1 MKITDK
7 FNSNPRNVYRNNK
20 EDHRM
25 KKAFSLL
32 LAGVMCVGLLAG
44 CGGQNSESQSSTS
57 STSSTDSSTST
68 TATSETSNKKIDTL
82 RIAFV
87 PSREPEEIITA
98 TEPLKQ
104 MLTDELATLGYDV
117 GEVDITVGTSY
128 EAVGEAL
135 AAGTADVGLIPGGTY
150 VLYDDGCDVLLTA
163 TRDGLSIDSDNA
175 KDWNDNAPTEP
186 TTEQVTSY
194 RALMIA
200 GPSEKGK
207 ELAAKVNAGEALTWE
222 DVSSANWS
230 VANSSSPAGY
240 IYPSLWL
247 QENFDKNITDLPH
260 AVQSDSYGSAFAR
273 LASGQV
279 DILCTYADARR
290 DYEDE
295 WTTEYGMT
303 NSIWDDTAVVG
314 VTPAIYNDTI
324 SVSKTSPIMDDD
336 FKQALGQAFINIGN
350 TEEGKEVIAIYS
362 HNGYQWAK
370 SEDYDSERAA
380 QEMIQSLNSAG

>member
-1 MKITDK
+1 
-7 FNSNPRNVYRNNK
+7 
-20 EDHRM
+20 M
-25 KKAFSLL
+25 KKALSLL
-32 LAGVMCVGLLAG
+32 LAGVLCVGLLAG
-44 CGGQNSESQSSTS
+44 CGGQNSESQSSSTS
-57 STSSTDSSTST
+57 STNSTTSSASSTDSSANSTDSSTST
-68 TATSETSNKKIDTL
+68 TASSETSNKKIDTL

-247 QENFDKNITDLPH
+247 QENYDKNITDLPH

-279 DILCTYADARR
+279 DIVCTYADARR

-370 SEDYDSERAA
+370 SVDYDSERAA

>member
-1 MKITDK
+1 
-7 FNSNPRNVYRNNK
+7 
-20 EDHRM
+20 M

-32 LAGVMCVGLLAG
+32 LAGVLCVGLLAG
-44 CGGQNSESQSSTS
+44 CGGQNSESQSSSTS
-57 STSSTDSSTST
+57 STNSTTSSASSTDSSANSTDSSTST

>member
-1 MKITDK
+1 
-7 FNSNPRNVYRNNK
+7 
-20 EDHRM
+20 M
-25 KKAFSLL
+25 KKALSLL
-32 LAGVMCVGLLAG
+32 LAGVLCVGLLAG
-44 CGGQNSESQSSTS
+44 CGGQNSESQSSSTS
-57 STSSTDSSTST
+57 STNSTTSSASSTDSSANSTDSSTST
-68 TATSETSNKKIDTL
+68 AASSETSNKKIDTL

>member
-1 MKITDK
+1 
-7 FNSNPRNVYRNNK
+7 
-20 EDHRM
+20 M

-128 EAVGEAL
+128 EAVGRGSGRRIRISISP
-135 AAGTADVGLIPGGTY
+135 AAPMCSTM
-150 VLYDDGCDVLLTA
+150 DGCDVLLTA

-200 GPSEKGK
+200 GPSERARSW
-207 ELAAKVNAGEALTWE
+207 AAKVNAGEALTWE

-314 VTPAIYNDTI
+314 VTPANL
-324 SVSKTSPIMDDD
+324 
-336 FKQALGQAFINIGN
+336 Q
-350 TEEGKEVIAIYS
+350 
-362 HNGYQWAK
+362 
-370 SEDYDSERAA
+370 
-380 QEMIQSLNSAG
+380 

>member
-1 MKITDK
+1 
-7 FNSNPRNVYRNNK
+7 
-20 EDHRM
+20 M
-25 KKAFSLL
+25 KKALSLL
-32 LAGVMCVGLLAG
+32 LAGVLCVGLLAG
-44 CGGQNSESQSSTS
+44 CGGQNSESQSSSTS
-57 STSSTDSSTST
+57 STNSTTSSASSTDSSANSTDSSTST

-350 TEEGKEVIAIYS
+350 TEEGKEAIAIYS

>member
-1 MKITDK
+1 
-7 FNSNPRNVYRNNK
+7 
-20 EDHRM
+20 M
-25 KKAFSLL
+25 KKALSLL
-32 LAGVMCVGLLAG
+32 LAGVLCVGLLAG
-44 CGGQNSESQSSTS
+44 CGGQNSESQSSSTS
-57 STSSTDSSTST
+57 STNSTTSSASSTDSSTST

-370 SEDYDSERAA
+370 PEDYDSERAA

>member
-1 MKITDK
+1 
-7 FNSNPRNVYRNNK
+7 
-20 EDHRM
+20 M
-25 KKAFSLL
+25 KKAFSFL
-32 LAGVMCVGLLAG
+32 LAGVLCVGILAG
-44 CGGQNSESQSSTS
+44 CSQSGQGET
-57 STSSTDSSTST
+57 TTAETAAADTTAAAAEDTAAAEST
-68 TATSETSNKKIDTL
+68 TAAETAAAENTVIENL

-104 MLTDELATLGYDV
+104 MLTDELAKLGYDV
-117 GEVDITVGTSY
+117 ENVDITVGTSY

-135 AAGTADVGLIPGGTY
+135 SAGTADVGLIPGGTY

-163 TRDGLSIDSDNA
+163 TRDGLSIDSDDP

-200 GPSEKGK
+200 GPSEKGQ

-247 QENFDKNITDLPH
+247 QENFGKNITDLPH

-295 WTTEYGMT
+295 WTGEYAMT

-324 SVSKTSPIMDDD
+324 SVSKTSPIMDDA
-336 FKQALGQAFINIGN
+336 FKAALSEAFINIGN

-362 HNGYQWAK
+362 HNGYMPAQ
-370 SEDYDSERAA
+370 SSDYDSERAA
-380 QEMIQSLNSAG
+380 QEMIQSLNSEG

>member
-1 MKITDK
+1 
-7 FNSNPRNVYRNNK
+7 
-20 EDHRM
+20 M
-25 KKAFSLL
+25 KKALSLL
-32 LAGVMCVGLLAG
+32 LAGVLCVGLLAG
-44 CGGQNSESQSSTS
+44 CGGQNSESQSSSTS
-57 STSSTDSSTST
+57 STNSTTSSASSTDSSANSTDSSTST
-68 TATSETSNKKIDTL
+68 TASSETSNKKIDTL

-290 DYEDE
+290 DYADE

>member
-1 MKITDK
+1 
-7 FNSNPRNVYRNNK
+7 
-20 EDHRM
+20 M
-25 KKAFSLL
+25 KKTVSLL
-32 LAGVMCVGLLAG
+32 LAGALCIGMLVGCSGGAG
-44 CGGQNSESQSSTS
+44 SDNASASVETTVESAAEATVESSEEGSSAP
-57 STSSTDSSTST
+57 
-68 TATSETSNKKIDTL
+68 ATSEEEVASTKIDTL

-104 MLTDELATLGYDV
+104 MLTDELAKLGYEV

-135 AAGTADVGLIPGGTY
+135 SAGTADVGLIPGGTY

-163 TRDGLSIDSDNA
+163 TRDGLSIDSDNP

-194 RALMIA
+194 RALLIA

-247 QENFDKNITDLPH
+247 QENYEMNITDLPH

-279 DILCTYADARR
+279 DIVCTYADARR

-324 SVSKTSPIMDDD
+324 SVSKTSPIMDDA
-336 FKQALGQAFINIGN
+336 FKSALSEAFINIGN

-362 HNGYQWAK
+362 HNGYLPAE
-370 SEDYDSERAA
+370 SSDYDSERAA
-380 QEMIQSLNSAG
+380 QEMIQSLNSEG

>member
-1 MKITDK
+1 
-7 FNSNPRNVYRNNK
+7 
-20 EDHRM
+20 M

-44 CGGQNSESQSSTS
+44 CGGQNSEPQSSTS
-57 STSSTDSSTST
+57 STSSTDSSAST

-279 DILCTYADARR
+279 DIVCTYADARR

-380 QEMIQSLNSAG
+380 QEMIQSLNSAGETQSNMNHK

>member
-1 MKITDK
+1 
-7 FNSNPRNVYRNNK
+7 
-20 EDHRM
+20 M
-25 KKAFSLL
+25 KKLATML
-32 LAGVMCVGLLAG
+32 LAGLMCVGLLAG
-44 CGGQNSESQSSTS
+44 CGQGSGTQE
-57 STSSTDSSTST
+57 STST
-68 TATSETSNKKIDTL
+68 EGTESTENAGTDAAEAAAEDTAAAEETGAENKTIETL

-104 MLTDELATLGYDV
+104 LLTDELAKLGYDV
-117 GEVDITVGTSY
+117 KEVDITVGTSY

-135 AAGTADVGLIPGGTY
+135 SAGTADVGLIPGGTY

-163 TRDGLSIDSDNA
+163 TRDGLSIDSDNP

-194 RALMIA
+194 RALIIA

-207 ELAAKVNAGEALTWE
+207 ELAAKVNAGEELTWE

-247 QENFDKNITDLPH
+247 QENYEMNITDLPH

-279 DILCTYADARR
+279 DVLCTYADARR

-295 WTTEYGMT
+295 WTGEYAMT
-303 NSIWDDTAVVG
+303 NSIWDDTAVIG

-324 SVSKTSPIMDDD
+324 SVSKTSPIMDDA
-336 FKQALGQAFINIGN
+336 FKAALSEAFINIGN
-350 TEEGKEVIAIYS
+350 TEAGKEVIAIYS
-362 HNGYQWAK
+362 HNGYLPAK
-370 SEDYDSERAA
+370 SSDYDSERAA
-380 QEMIQSLNSAG
+380 QEMIQTLNTAQ